1 MQERIKHW
9 WTNSALPFIK
19 ALPGKLKLFFTTPFV
34 LKNLGLMLVA
44 ILTFFLVITKGLDI
58 YTQHGKSLYLD
69 NLQRMPLDQAKKIAR
84 KGDYK
89 VVVFDSIWKID
100 LKPGVVIAQNP
111 SPGASIKEGRTV
123 YLTISSA
130 TPPKVEI
137 PPFKDAAYMYES
149 YKRMLEVRG
158 IQSSIKEEIIDSKQ
172 AKGSIVYMTHNGVK
186 ITEEALKEGFLL
198 EKGETLEFVITK
210 QIIQQRTVPELIC
223 LKLATARFMLESS
236 QLNFDAYEDASV
248 IDLEEAFIY
257 KQTPD
262 PGTSVK
268 SGDYVKLFLTLEQ
281 PLACDEDD
289 ELPEIDP
296 LEDN

>member
-1 MQERIKHW
+1 MNH
-9 WTNSALPFIK
+9 T
-19 ALPGKLKLFFTTPFV
+19 
-34 LKNLGLMLVA
+34 
-44 ILTFFLVITKGLDI
+44 
-58 YTQHGKSLYLD
+58 
-69 NLQRMPLDQAKKIAR
+69 
-84 KGDYK
+84 
-89 VVVFDSIWKID
+89 
-100 LKPGVVIAQNP
+100 
-111 SPGASIKEGRTV
+111 
-123 YLTISSA
+123 
-130 TPPKVEI
+130 
-137 PPFKDAAYMYES
+137 
-149 YKRMLEVRG
+149 G

-296 LEDN
+296 SEDN

>member
-1 MQERIKHW
+1 M
-9 WTNSALPFIK
+9 S
-19 ALPGKLKLFFTTPFV
+19 KLKSVHTDIPVHSFHYHD
-34 LKNLGLMLVA
+34 A
-44 ILTFFLVITKGLDI
+44 IINIK
-58 YTQHGKSLYLD
+58 
-69 NLQRMPLDQAKKIAR
+69 
-84 KGDYK
+84 
-89 VVVFDSIWKID
+89 D
-100 LKPGVVIAQNP
+100 LRLRTYIGFNP
-111 SPGASIKEGRTV
+111 
-123 YLTISSA
+123 
-130 TPPKVEI
+130 
-137 PPFKDAAYMYES
+137 
-149 YKRMLEVRG
+149 
-158 IQSSIKEEIIDSKQ
+158 EELSKQ
-172 AKGSIVYMTHNGVK
+172 QDIIINAEIQYQAENACSTDDETN
-186 ITEEALKEGFLL
+186 ALNYK
-198 EKGETLEFVITK
+198 TITK

>member
-1 MQERIKHW
+1 
-9 WTNSALPFIK
+9 
-19 ALPGKLKLFFTTPFV
+19 
-34 LKNLGLMLVA
+34 
-44 ILTFFLVITKGLDI
+44 
-58 YTQHGKSLYLD
+58 
-69 NLQRMPLDQAKKIAR
+69 
-84 KGDYK
+84 
-89 VVVFDSIWKID
+89 
-100 LKPGVVIAQNP
+100 
-111 SPGASIKEGRTV
+111 
-123 YLTISSA
+123 
-130 TPPKVEI
+130 
-137 PPFKDAAYMYES
+137 
-149 YKRMLEVRG
+149 
-158 IQSSIKEEIIDSKQ
+158 
-172 AKGSIVYMTHNGVK
+172 MTHNGVK

-289 ELPEIDP
+289 ELPGIDP
-296 LEDN
+296 SEDN